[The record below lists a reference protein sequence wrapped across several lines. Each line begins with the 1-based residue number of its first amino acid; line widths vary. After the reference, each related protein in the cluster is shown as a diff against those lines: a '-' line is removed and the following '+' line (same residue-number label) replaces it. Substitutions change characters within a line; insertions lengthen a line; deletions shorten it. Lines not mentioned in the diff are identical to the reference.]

1 LENRTDLE
9 AVSVQEY
16 AHYTKYKHASA
27 RAWFQEFMKDNLPDQ
42 YNEKYFETRGPAIYP
57 PSVFK
62 SYAVYLAQSRPGR
75 INTKI
80 AVTSI
85 ISILSQLFT
94 QIERQRRC
102 QLLKVDKDDVQTFV
116 RYDLKD
122 QEGLTTAMLAKPLA
136 TAEDTSYIFSVLYSP
151 SYLVTFLEM
160 RIVFNITL
168 FINLMVD
175 AANRGGDMLDNLCKF
190 ASSSLI
196 NVSSGA

>member
-1 LENRTDLE
+1 
-9 AVSVQEY
+9 
-16 AHYTKYKHASA
+16 
-27 RAWFQEFMKDNLPDQ
+27 MKDNLPDQ